1 MYWWL
6 ISEFLPTTHKQ
17 TKGKIMA
24 TTVITGRDIS
34 LSFTGGTDIEAQATS
49 AVLTKT
55 NVRETYQTLDG
66 EAYKTTNIE
75 GTFALSMLADWGK
88 ASSVCEALW
97 TAAETAP
104 DTDITVTL
112 TAATG
117 AQFVFPIMPEF
128 PTAGGSGT
136 DAQTVDFTFKVSKG
150 EVTETFS

>member
-1 MYWWL
+1 
-6 ISEFLPTTHKQ
+6 
-17 TKGKIMA
+17 MA
-24 TTVITGRDIS
+24 TVVITGRDIS
-34 LSFTGGTDIEAQATS
+34 LSFSGGTDIEAQATS

-75 GTFALSMLADWGK
+75 GTFELSMLADWGK
-88 ASSVCEALW
+88 ANSVCEALW

-104 DTDITVTL
+104 DTDITISL

-117 AQFVFPIMPEF
+117 AVFSFPVMPEF
-128 PTAGGSGT
+128 PTAGGAGT

>member
-1 MYWWL
+1 
-6 ISEFLPTTHKQ
+6 
-17 TKGKIMA
+17 MA

-34 LSFTGGTDIEAQATS
+34 LSFTGGTDIEAQALS

-55 NVRETYQTLDG
+55 NLRETYQTLDG

-75 GTFALSMLADWGK
+75 ATFALSMLADWGK
-88 ASSVCEALW
+88 ANSVCEALW

-104 DTDITVTL
+104 DSTITMTM

-117 AQFVFPIMPEF
+117 AVFVFDALPEF
-128 PTAGGSGT
+128 PTAGGAGT

-150 EVTETFS
+150 AVTETFS

>member
-1 MYWWL
+1 
-6 ISEFLPTTHKQ
+6 
-17 TKGKIMA
+17 MA

-66 EAYKTTNIE
+66 EAYKTVNTE
-75 GTFALSMLADWGK
+75 GTFALEMLADWGK
-88 ASSVCEALW
+88 ANSVCEALW
-97 TAAETAP
+97 AAAESAP
-104 DTDITVTL
+104 DTDISVTL

-136 DAQTVDFTFKVSKG
+136 DAQTVSYTFKVSKG
-150 EVTETFS
+150 AVVETFS